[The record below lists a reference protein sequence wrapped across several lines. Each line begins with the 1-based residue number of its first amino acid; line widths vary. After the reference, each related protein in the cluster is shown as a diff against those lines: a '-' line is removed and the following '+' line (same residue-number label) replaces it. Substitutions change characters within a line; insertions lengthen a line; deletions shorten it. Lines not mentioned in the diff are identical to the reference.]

1 MICSGIF
8 LMHNIDE
15 QLEELVTANRIL
27 AREGVVDAFG
37 HVSIRHP
44 ERPDRYILSQSRAP
58 DLVNVADLM
67 EYTLEGDPIDQ
78 QGRTMYSERPIHGGI
93 YESRNDVMAV
103 VHNHSPTVVPFSVTE
118 TPLRPMFHLAALI
131 GPEVPVWDIRDNFQD
146 TSLLVTTMEQGRD
159 LASCL
164 GGRRVS
170 LMRGHGCVVAG
181 KSIREVVMASVYLQ
195 VNAGLLLESLRLG
208 EVKYLSPGEI
218 ELMSTGLMRPNSQE
232 RAWEYWS
239 NRAGRINKRT
249 GE

>member
-1 MICSGIF
+1 MN
-8 LMHNIDE
+8 NIDE
-15 QLEELVTANRIL
+15 QLQELVTANRIL
-27 AREGVVDAFG
+27 AREGVVDAYG

-58 DLVNVADLM
+58 DLVDVADLM

-78 QGRTMYSERPIHGGI
+78 QGRSMYTERPIHGGI
-93 YESRNDVMAV
+93 YEARDDVLAV
-103 VHNHSPTVVPFSVTE
+103 VHNHSPTVIPFSVTA
-118 TPLRPMFHLAALI
+118 TPLRPMFHLAALT
-131 GPEVPVWDIRDNFQD
+131 GPEVPVWDIRDNFGD
-146 TSLLVTTMEQGRD
+146 TNLLVTTMEQGRD
-159 LASCL
+159 LARCL
-164 GGRRVS
+164 GGHRVS

-218 ELMSTGLMRPNSQE
+218 ESMTESQMRLTGQE
-232 RAWEYWS
+232 RAWEYWAT
-239 NRAGRINKRT
+239 RAGRANRVQ

>member
-1 MICSGIF
+1 MN
-8 LMHNIDE
+8 NIGE
-15 QLEELVTANRIL
+15 QLQELVTANRIL

-37 HVSIRHP
+37 HISVRHP

-58 DLVNVADLM
+58 ELVDVDDLM

-93 YESRNDVMAV
+93 CESRGEVMAV
-103 VHNHSPTVVPFSVTE
+103 VHNHSPTVVPFSVTA
-118 TPLRPMFHLAALI
+118 TPLRPMFHLAAII
-131 GPEVPVWDIRDNFQD
+131 GESLPVWDIRDNFQD

-159 LASCL
+159 LARCL

-170 LMRGHGCVVAG
+170 LMRGHGCVVTG

-218 ELMSTGLMRPNSQE
+218 GLMSASQVLPTSQE
-232 RAWEYWS
+232 RAWEYWA
-239 NRAGRINKRT
+239 NRAGRANQDG

>member
-1 MICSGIF
+1 MN
-8 LMHNIDE
+8 NIDDR
-15 QLEELVTANRIL
+15 LEELVTANRIL
-27 AREGVVDAFG
+27 AREGVVDAYG

-44 ERPDRYILSQSRAP
+44 EHPDRYILSQSRAP
-58 DLVNVADLM
+58 DLVDIDDLM
-67 EYTLEGDPIDQ
+67 EYTLEGDPIEQ
-78 QGRTMYSERPIHGGI
+78 QGRTVYTERPIHGGI
-93 YESRNDVMAV
+93 YEARGDVVAI

-131 GPEVPVWDIRDNFQD
+131 GPEVPVWDIRDNFGD
-146 TSLLVTTMEQGRD
+146 TNLLVTTMEQGRD
-159 LASCL
+159 LARCL

-218 ELMSTGLMRPNSQE
+218 EMMSESQMRLTGQE
-232 RAWEYWS
+232 RAWEYWAT
-239 NRAGRINKRT
+239 RAGRANRAQ

>member
-1 MICSGIF
+1 MN
-8 LMHNIDE
+8 NIYE

-37 HVSIRHP
+37 HISFRHP

-58 DLVNVADLM
+58 NLVDLDDLM

-78 QGRTMYSERPIHGGI
+78 QGRTMYAERPIHGGI
-93 YESRNDVMAV
+93 YESRDDVMAV
-103 VHNHSPTVVPFSVTE
+103 VHNHSPTVVPFSVTD

-131 GPEVPVWDIRDNFQD
+131 GPELPVWDIRDNFQD
-146 TSLLVTTMEQGRD
+146 TNLLVTTMDQGRD
-159 LASCL
+159 LARCL

-181 KSIREVVMASVYLQ
+181 GSVREVVMASIYLQ
-195 VNAGLLLESLRLG
+195 VNAGLLLESLHLG

-218 ELMSTGLMRPNSQE
+218 ELMSASQMQPTSQD
-232 RAWEYWS
+232 RAWEYWA
-239 NRAGRINKRT
+239 NRAGRSDSK
-249 GE
+249 

>member
-1 MICSGIF
+1 MN
-8 LMHNIDE
+8 NIDE

-44 ERPDRYILSQSRAP
+44 DRPGRYILSRSRAP
-58 DLVNVADLM
+58 DLVGVADLM
-67 EYTLEGDPIDQ
+67 EYTLEGEPIDQ
-78 QGRTMYSERPIHGGI
+78 QDLTMYTERPIHGGV
-93 YESRNDVMAV
+93 YESREDVKAV
-103 VHNHSPTVVPFSVTE
+103 VHNHSPTVIPFSVTA
-118 TPLRPMFHLAALI
+118 TPLRPMFHLAAII
-131 GPEVPVWDIRDNFQD
+131 GSELPVWDISDNFQD
-146 TSLLVTTMEQGRD
+146 TNLLVTTMEQGRD

-164 GGRRVS
+164 GGRRVA

-218 ELMSTGLMRPNSQE
+218 ELMSESQMRPTSQE
-232 RAWEYWS
+232 RAWEYWV
-239 NRAGRINKRT
+239 NRAGRTAGSVGDN
-249 GE
+249 GL

>member
-1 MICSGIF
+1 MV
-8 LMHNIDE
+8 HNIDE

-58 DLVNVADLM
+58 DLVDVADLM

-93 YESRNDVMAV
+93 YESRDDVMAV
-103 VHNHSPTVVPFSVTE
+103 VHNHSPTVVPFSVTK

-218 ELMSTGLMRPNSQE
+218 EMMSDSQMRLTGQE
-232 RAWEYWS
+232 RAWEYWA
-239 NRAGRINKRT
+239 NRAGR
-249 GE
+249 GLGQ